1 VSRVLLVCWVLV
13 AGFAAPAGALVQSGQ
28 EQEERAVTLA
38 VDDSAGALSVRV
50 GDILTDGGLRDALH
64 SGLPLRILF
73 EVELWQDRFFDS
85 QRGAEEWRATVLYEP
100 LDRTYQIE
108 TTESAQPIVAT
119 SLAEAGRVLSRVFT
133 VSLRPAEEGRYYY
146 DGQLVVETLSLSDL
160 EELQRWLRGDLGPA
174 ATGERSGED
183 AMGSGVRRIVVR
195 MLGLPARRFK
205 VRTPTFEIGGR

>member
-1 VSRVLLVCWVLV
+1 MSRVALVCWFLV
-13 AGFAAPAGALVQSGQ
+13 AGFAPPAGALVQADQ
-28 EQEERAVTLA
+28 DRDDRAVSLS
-38 VDDSAGALSVRV
+38 VDDSTGALSVRI
-50 GDILTDGGLRDALH
+50 GDILRDGGLRDALH

-73 EVELWQDRFFDS
+73 EVELWKDRFFDS
-85 QRGAEEWRATVLYEP
+85 QRGADEWRATVLYEP

-108 TTESAQPIVAT
+108 TTESTGPIVAT
-119 SLAEAGRVLSRVFT
+119 SIAEAGRVLSRTFT
-133 VSLRPAEEGRYYY
+133 VSLRPEEEGSYYY

-174 ATGERSGED
+174 ATGEGSGED

-205 VRTPTFEIGGR
+205 VRTPTFDIGRR